1 MRKRVLTAMC
11 CVATLFSLISCKTNQ
26 NREHQTLANDNSSSN
41 KITVG
46 SPIFA
51 PYFYVGQDGQFTG
64 ADEEIA
70 KEAFKRMGIDA
81 VFEDMVWGER
91 DRLLESG
98 AIDCIWGCFVM
109 DGREEQYQWAGPY
122 LTSELAAVVSFDSE
136 IQTVDDL
143 NGKSVAVRIDSK
155 AEEFLEGKIKNT
167 SPIPEKIATFNSMR
181 EAFVWFGKG
190 YADAAVDHRAA
201 LIELTKENPELYRFL
216 DESLFTVNL
225 GVAFRTD
232 YDSTIVEN
240 LTKVLDEMTA
250 DGTISQIEKK
260 YQLNEDK
267 EQGETADGR

>member
-1 MRKRVLTAMC
+1 MRSRVLTAMC
-11 CVATLFSLISCKTNQ
+11 CAAAFLSLISCKTNQ
-26 NREHQTLANDNSSSN
+26 NRENQTLTSDSSSTAQ
-41 KITVG
+41 ITVG

-70 KEAFKRMGIDA
+70 KEAFKRMGIDV
-81 VFEDMVWGER
+81 VFEEMVWGER

-98 AIDCIWGCFVM
+98 EIDCIWGCFVM

-122 LTSELAAVVSFDSE
+122 LTSELAAVVSSDSE

-181 EAFVWFGKG
+181 EAFVWFGRG
-190 YADAAVDHRAA
+190 YADAVVDHRAA
-201 LIELTKENPELYRFL
+201 LIEQTKEKPELYRFL

-267 EQGETADGR
+267 EQGEMADGR